1 MKKLICIALILLL
14 IFTGCYSRE
23 NVLIENLT
31 DPTIPRETETKRE
44 WTNKDKTEHLQK
56 AMSGKVNMRSTGSSI
71 NMRAIKHT
79 IKSFCCMDIDHDNEN
94 EIIFFNEYG
103 SAMSILDYK
112 DEEAY
117 YEEFYLISG
126 KMILNQKGYLH
137 YFESYDDE
145 IHYARIT
152 DAFTKQHELIF
163 DYGSCSYDGE
173 AITRDV
179 CEQLINS
186 FIAEP
191 AVMYEFTEENISLYV
206 DIEVKSS
213 QKNSYKLITDEKVEN
228 SFNSLTL
235 MQKVLMEE
243 VQVLD
248 TADGGM
254 KQVSEV
260 PFYRK
265 GGSFYYCDLDGD
277 GVKEVVL
284 NYDECSILREDNGTV
299 YRYAYNSRG
308 MAPLYEDGTMN
319 SSMGADTGCLERIVK
334 FTQNEIITEQIY
346 YYNRGVYYKEYN
358 SEDELLAL
366 TEKELAE
373 IKETYKEIP
382 AKNYDFSVSNVINV
396 IK

>member
-23 NVLIENLT
+23 NVLIENQ
-31 DPTIPRETETKRE
+31 TETTTPKETDTERE

-56 AMSGKVNMRSTGSSI
+56 AMIGKVNMWSSGLLI
-71 NMRAIKHT
+71 NMRAIKHK

-94 EIIFFNEYG
+94 EIIFFDEYG

-117 YEEFYLISG
+117 YEEFHLISG

-152 DAFTKQHELIF
+152 DALTKQHELIF
-163 DYGSCSYDGE
+163 DYGSCSYNGE
-173 AITRDV
+173 TITRDE

-191 AVMYEFTEENISLYV
+191 AVIYELTEENISLYV

-248 TADGGM
+248 TADGEM
-254 KQVSEV
+254 KKVSEL
-260 PFYRK
+260 PFYYDD
-265 GGSFYYCDLDGD
+265 GSFYYCDLDGD
-277 GVKEVVL
+277 GVKEVIL
-284 NYDECSILREDNGTV
+284 TYMENSILREVNGTV

-319 SSMGADTGCLERIVK
+319 SSMGADTRCLERIVK

-382 AKNYDFSVSNVINV
+382 AKSYDYSVSNVINV